1 MTQMLDRL
9 SMSVNRVTEWF
20 LAPLLAF
27 LAGLLVVAVFSR
39 YVFHIA
45 MVEAIELTRLAF
57 VWGCFL
63 GAAVALRRGAHV
75 RVTFLVDRLPTR
87 LHPLGLLVAYSS
99 FIVFAGMMVWHGAEL
114 TRRMSVTSF
123 PTLGISQA
131 WLYAALP
138 VSGAIMVLHGAAGLV
153 RTAKDLAAAI
163 RGRAP

>member
-1 MTQMLDRL
+1 MTQALDRL
-9 SMSVNRVTEWF
+9 SMTVNRVTEWA

-75 RVTFLVDRLPTR
+75 RVTFLVDRLPAR
-87 LHPLGLLVAYSS
+87 LHPLGLLVAYAS
-99 FIVFAGMMVWHGAEL
+99 FLVFAGMMVWHGAAL
-114 TRRMSVTSF
+114 TQRMSVTSF

-138 VSGAIMVLHGAAGLV
+138 VSGAIMVLHGLAGIVRAA
-153 RTAKDLAAAI
+153 AELAAEF